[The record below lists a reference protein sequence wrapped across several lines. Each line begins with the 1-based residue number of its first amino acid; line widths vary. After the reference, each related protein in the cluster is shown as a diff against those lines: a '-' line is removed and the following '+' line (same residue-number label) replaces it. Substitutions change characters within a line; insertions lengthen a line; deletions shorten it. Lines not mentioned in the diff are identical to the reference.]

1 MAEAVDPHAA
11 APDGARPASE
21 GSELSRAKVRS
32 ALLFLAPMV
41 VVLFL
46 VAGWPLIRTIWFS
59 FTNASLSDIGAYEFV
74 GLENFYNS
82 EWGGLLSDPNWWT
95 AVWNTLYFTFISV
108 SLETVL
114 GMIVALALNVKF
126 PGRGWV
132 RAAILI
138 PWAIPTIVSAKMW
151 GWMLHDQ
158 FGMLNDLGMS
168 VGLLAEPVAWTA
180 SPDTAMLAV
189 IIVDVWKTTPFMALL
204 ILAGLQMLPSDCYE
218 AARVDGVHP
227 VRVFFKVTLPL
238 VYPAVMVAVIF
249 RALDSLRIFDLIYV
263 LTSNSQDTMTMSVYA
278 RQQLVDFQDV
288 GYGSAASTMLFLI
301 IAALTLATITIGK
314 VKLGGDPR

>member
-1 MAEAVDPHAA
+1 MAEAANLHAA
-11 APDGARPASE
+11 APERARTGGE

-59 FTNASLSDIGAYEFV
+59 FTDASLSDIGNYGFV
-74 GLENFYNS
+74 GVDNFYNS
-82 EWGGLLSDPNWWT
+82 EWGGLLSDANWWT
-95 AVWNTLYFTFISV
+95 AVWNTLYFTFVSV

-158 FGMLNDLGMS
+158 FGMLNDLGMTL
-168 VGLLAEPVAWTA
+168 GLLAEPVAWTA